1 LDFYPVNLILIFFG
15 SLDDQFIFDEEIHGE
30 LVKLA
35 FGFVKLYPSGY
46 ITLQHLIFLLLTE
59 GKEDQIVK
67 VIEELIVSLSEL
79 V

>member
-1 LDFYPVNLILIFFG
+1 MLIFFG
-15 SLDDQFIFDEEIHGE
+15 FLDDRFIFDEEIHGE
-30 LVKLA
+30 LVNLA